1 MQAKPNAQS
10 YLSEKME
17 SKTVTVLLSVLCL
30 FRQSAW
36 PRRTFEL
43 YFFGPL
49 VVWWQ
54 LTQWGRKHWNT
65 QRHAEP
71 RVPAQTFSKPRRCPS
86 PCLIGDVWEGRQ
98 CRGTMIA
105 LWPSEEVGWDWVGV
119 NTQQD
124 QIKMWQRAKMAAKVF
139 QSQSCDLA
147 SPITRQ
153 SPVFAT
159 VRWHWLM
166 QLMPGWK

>member
-1 MQAKPNAQS
+1 MPTAPFQKRWNRKQLLFYV
-10 YLSEKME
+10 YLDSLPDLGEP
-17 SKTVTVLLSVLCL
+17 LN
-30 FRQSAW
+30 FI
-36 PRRTFEL
+36 
-43 YFFGPL
+43 FFGPL

-65 QRHAEP
+65 QWHAEP

-147 SPITRQ
+147 SPITRR

>member
-1 MQAKPNAQS
+1 MPRATFQKRWNRKQ
-10 YLSEKME
+10 
-17 SKTVTVLLSVLCL
+17 LLFYCL
-30 FRQSAW
+30 FYVYLDSLPDLRE
-36 PRRTFEL
+36 PLNFI
-43 YFFGPL
+43 FFGLL

-71 RVPAQTFSKPRRCPS
+71 RVPAQTFSKPRWCPS

-147 SPITRQ
+147 SPITRR